1 MTVQRILA
9 IAGLTWKA
17 AFRFR
22 VFWVLAVLLMGSV
35 IALPLMLKDDQTARG
50 FIQIMLTYT
59 LGVVT
64 VLLGMATLWISCG
77 TLARDVDDC
86 SMQLVAVKPIARWE
100 VWLGKWLG
108 IMAVNALLLALSGT
122 CVYGLI
128 MWRSRQ
134 LAPEQQAVLR
144 SEVLVARGSLREE
157 PPDIERQTDQV
168 LKDRLKDVAPGE
180 LNLKRVRDTVRE
192 QVKAYNQV
200 VPPNRLRRWQIHL
213 GLRKDL
219 LRDSPMTMRLKFFAA
234 NTNTFGTYL
243 GVIEVGPPDSPA
255 RRSLSQRLA
264 PDTHHEISI
273 PPNLWDE
280 HGVLTVDFQNRDS
293 VSLLVPLDDGMEIL
307 YREGGFALNFARGLG
322 IIFCWLALLT
332 TVGLSASSFLSFPVA
347 AFCSVSL
354 LLVGFSTGSLSY
366 AIEYGSALGMNEESG
381 ASAHSALDVVLIPLF
396 KALVGVFSLTQS
408 FSPVDSL
415 STGRSITWVQLG
427 LAFCQI
433 VVLLGG
439 SLGVFGII
447 VFNRRELATA
457 QGNQ

>member
-1 MTVQRILA
+1 MVQRILT

-35 IALPLMLKDDQTARG
+35 IVLPLILKDDQSARG

-59 LGVVT
+59 LGVIT
-64 VLLGMATLWISCG
+64 TLLGMATLWIACG

-86 SMQLVAVKPIARWE
+86 SMQMVAVKPIGRWE
-100 VWLGKWLG
+100 IWVGKWLG
-108 IMAVNALLLALSGT
+108 IMAVNALLLVLAGT

-128 MWRSRQ
+128 LWRARQ
-134 LAPEQQAVLR
+134 LSPAQQEILR
-144 SEVLVARGSLREE
+144 NEVMVARGSLRE
-157 PPDIERQTDQV
+157 PLPDIEQQTDQV
-168 LKDRLKDVAPGE
+168 LKDRLKDVVPSGV
-180 LNLKRVRDTVRE
+180 NLRQVRATVRE

-200 VPPNRLRRWQIHL
+200 VPPNRLRRWQIPL

-219 LRDSPMTMRLKFFAA
+219 LRDLPMTLRLKFYAIS
-234 NTNTFGTYL
+234 TNGAGTYA
-243 GVIEVGPPDSPA
+243 GVIEVGPPDSPQ
-255 RRSLSQRLA
+255 RRSLTARLA
-264 PDTHHEISI
+264 SDTHHELSI
-273 PPNLWDE
+273 PPNLWDD
-280 HGVLTVDFQNRDS
+280 HGVLTVDFQNRDT
-293 VSLLVPLDDGMEIL
+293 VSLLVPLEDGLEVL
-307 YREGGFALNFARGLG
+307 YREGGFGWNFARGLG

-366 AIEYGSALGMNEESG
+366 AIEYGSVMGMNEESG
-381 ASAHSALDVVLIPLF
+381 ASAHSALDLVLIPLF

-415 STGRSITWVQLG
+415 STGRSITWGELG
-427 LAFCQI
+427 RAFAQI
-433 VVLLGG
+433 VLVLGG
-439 SLGVFGII
+439 PIALAGIWL
-447 VFNRRELATA
+447 FTRRELATA
-457 QGNQ
+457 QNNS